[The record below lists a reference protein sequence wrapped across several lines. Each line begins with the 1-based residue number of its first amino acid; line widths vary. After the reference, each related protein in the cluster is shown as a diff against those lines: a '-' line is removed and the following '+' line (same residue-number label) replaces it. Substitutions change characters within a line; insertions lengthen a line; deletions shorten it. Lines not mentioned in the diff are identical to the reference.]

1 MLVYWNTTNVKFH
14 YRTAQ
19 YETRT
24 LGGVR
29 GAVRFYLGADPS
41 TQFGNSLFFHILQ
54 PFQNIEYHFGN
65 ILCVKKNHI
74 FIRC

>member
-41 TQFGNSLFFHILQ
+41 TRLYAGLFSKYVIMNYISGEVH
-54 PFQNIEYHFGN
+54 
-65 ILCVKKNHI
+65 
-74 FIRC
+74 

>member
-41 TQFGNSLFFHILQ
+41 TRLATG
-54 PFQNIEYHFGN
+54 
-65 ILCVKKNHI
+65 
-74 FIRC
+74 FIQTVYSFL

>member
-1 MLVYWNTTNVKFH
+1 H

-41 TQFGNSLFFHILQ
+41 TRLPPVLITEITILNKISIVIFYFLLIFNQFSDSSDI
-54 PFQNIEYHFGN
+54 I
-65 ILCVKKNHI
+65 
-74 FIRC
+74 

>member
-41 TQFGNSLFFHILQ
+41 TRLNESSLPVGSLSIAKY
-54 PFQNIEYHFGN
+54 NISYIYGTLKIN
-65 ILCVKKNHI
+65 GYV
-74 FIRC
+74 